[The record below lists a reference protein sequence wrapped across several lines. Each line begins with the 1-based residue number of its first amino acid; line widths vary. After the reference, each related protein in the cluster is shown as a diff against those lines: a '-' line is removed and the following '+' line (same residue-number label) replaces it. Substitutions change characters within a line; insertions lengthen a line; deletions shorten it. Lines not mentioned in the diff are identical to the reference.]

1 MVGYNPT
8 AANFS
13 GIHNPSI
20 IMKVYVISGIYAAIA
35 GVLVMSRTMSAAIE
49 YGATTYVLLTILI
62 SVLAYIIPGFG
73 SVLNIFIAVLILQ
86 VISTG
91 FHMFLLG
98 VRGSSFFKDFTWG
111 ILMIFIFVINYFTR
125 GRKTQES

>member
-1 MVGYNPT
+1 VKG
-8 AANFS
+8 
-13 GIHNPSI
+13 
-20 IMKVYVISGIYAAIA
+20 
-35 GVLVMSRTMSAAIE
+35 
-49 YGATTYVLLTILI
+49 VLLTILI

-111 ILMIFIFVINYFTR
+111 ILMILIFVINYLTR
-125 GRKTQES
+125 GRKAQE